1 MEDGKP
7 TNDDGAPQ
15 LPLHG
20 GRHSLPPD
28 VVAYNQRER
37 LLSAL
42 AAVVTEH
49 GYPNTTVARITEL
62 ASVSRRTFYEH
73 FDNREACFIAAYEAI
88 DEHVKAMS
96 REAYEASPG
105 WPEGVAAILT
115 QLLRFLSSHPQAG
128 RVWLVDSITVGEPMA
143 PHREASA
150 DRFTALLSDG
160 RRLPGVET
168 DHRLGEGLEEAI
180 LGGIVSLLGRRIVA
194 GQAAELER
202 FAPGIIEF
210 ALAPYL
216 GFAAARALAAA

>member
-1 MEDGKP
+1 VQDEKSADGHV
-7 TNDDGAPQ
+7 APQ

-49 GYPNTTVARITEL
+49 GYPDTTVARITER
-62 ASVSRRTFYEH
+62 AAVSRRTFYEH
-73 FDNREACFIAAYEAI
+73 FDNREACFIAAYEAV
-88 DEHVKAMS
+88 DEHIQGIS
-96 REAYEASPG
+96 REACEASPG
-105 WPEGVAAILT
+105 WPEGVATTLT
-115 QLLRFLSSHPQAG
+115 ELLRFLSGHPQAG
-128 RVWLVDSITVGEPMA
+128 RVWLVDSITVGEPMVA
-143 PHREASA
+143 HRDASA
-150 DRFTALLSDG
+150 DHFTGLLSRG
-160 RRLPGVET
+160 RQMPGVEAE
-168 DHRLGEGLEEAI
+168 HKLGEGLEEAI

-194 GQAAELER
+194 GEAAELER

-216 GFAAARALAAA
+216 GFAAARDLATA